1 MRTPTL
7 AISLSLA
14 LAASPAAQAQGWNW
28 FPVADADY
36 RAEPALAALGGIQDP
51 DVDGVSSDGAF
62 GVELSLNCPTLATP
76 RHGIRQQI
84 SLTRFDNDGLEL
96 TSLEI
101 NPHYVVPV
109 GQDLGFGFGPG
120 LSYVSADAAGG
131 DSDGVFGLQAGV
143 SLHYRQGPL
152 FLGAEA
158 RYQWTQEAD
167 LGGADTDLDNSRLM
181 GKAGVSF

>member
-1 MRTPTL
+1 MRNPTL
-7 AISLSLA
+7 AVSLTLA
-14 LAASPAAQAQGWNW
+14 LVASPGAQAQGWDW
-28 FPVADADY
+28 FPVTDAGY
-36 RAEPALAALGGIQDP
+36 QAEPTLAALGGVQNP
-51 DVDGVSSDGAF
+51 DVDGVSSAGAY

-109 GQDLGFGFGPG
+109 AQNLGFGFGPG
-120 LSYVSADAAGG
+120 LSYVSADADGG
-131 DSDGVFGLQAGV
+131 DSDGVLGLQAGV
-143 SLHYRQGPL
+143 SVNYRQGPL

-167 LGGADTDLDNSRLM
+167 LGGAETDLANSRLM
-181 GKAGVSF
+181 GKAGVNF

>member
-7 AISLSLA
+7 VLSLTLA
-14 LAASPAAQAQGWNW
+14 LAASSAAQAQGWSLL
-28 FPVADADY
+28 PVTDADY
-36 RAEPALAALGGIQDP
+36 RAEPTLAALGGMQDP
-51 DVDGVSSDGAF
+51 DVDGVSSGGAY

-101 NPHYVVPV
+101 NPHYVMPI
-109 GQDLGFGFGPG
+109 GQGLGFGFGPG
-120 LSYVSADAAGG
+120 LSYVAADGGG

-158 RYQWTQEAD
+158 RYQWTQDAD
-167 LGGADTDLDNSRLM
+167 LGGGDTDLANSRLM
-181 GKAGVSF
+181 GKAGVTF